1 MLNKAEIKNV
11 DQAQN
16 GLEGFNQVKN
26 KNYDFII
33 CDLEMPVMNGFEC
46 AQQIK
51 NIYSLSN

>member
-33 CDLEMPVMNGFEC
+33 CDLEMPVMDGFEC
-46 AQQIK
+46 A
-51 NIYSLSN
+51 